1 MEWWELITVFN
12 TVCYW
17 TPILFRSWWAWKVK
31 RASRNSGSDQ
41 SNSDDSRD
49 IERNI
54 RSIGSVKAGF
64 DPERI
69 DSNKEGSK

>member
-1 MEWWELITVFN
+1 MKWWELVTVFN

-31 RASRNSGSDQ
+31 CASRNSGSDQ

-64 DPERI
+64 DPER
-69 DSNKEGSK
+69 NSKL